1 MSHPMARRDDLGDR
15 TRTATEEEQAAAPRT
30 QPVLIVI
37 GAARKLGASRRVLPI
52 PGALEIGRQPDAK
65 GDGGWAVDDD
75 RVSRRHAL
83 VQADGRRGSAQLT
96 DLGSRNGTIVDG
108 QAVSGGPVP
117 LLNGSLIFLGTH
129 AAVFRFVSD
138 ADLAAISQDL
148 ADPFTPVATTNP
160 DLARRF
166 QMLRHLA
173 KGNEDL
179 LIVGETGVGKEQIA
193 RAVHRASQRWG
204 KFVAINC
211 PALPG
216 TLIESELFG
225 YVKGAHSQASK
236 DKLGLIDEAEHGTL
250 FLDEFAEI
258 PQEVQ
263 AKLLRFLEDRDLQA
277 LGSTKQRRIDVRVL
291 AATNRAL
298 SALRKDV
305 AARLGPEP
313 IRLLPLRKHPEDI
326 AALASHFLSDRAGM
340 GLEVTAFHALC
351 LHDWPDNIRGLRKV
365 LRRAADLAAAEG
377 LSQISLAHLPEGIGA
392 HPRRAEPANDVP
404 EAEPA
409 AVRRSPRAAP
419 TKAELEALL
428 ERHGWVV
435 AQAAR
440 EIDRDH
446 AVVWRWIKRYGL
458 GADRARN

>member
-1 MSHPMARRDDLGDR
+1 MARRDESFDR
-15 TRTATEEEQAAAPRT
+15 TRTATEVASGLGPRT
-30 QPVLIVI
+30 EPVLIVI
-37 GAARKLGASRRVLPI
+37 GSARSLGASRKVIRI
-52 PGALEIGRQPDAK
+52 RRSLEIGRQPDAK
-65 GDGGWAVDDD
+65 GDLGWAVDDD
-75 RVSRRHAL
+75 RVSRRHAVL
-83 VQADGRRGSAQLT
+83 EADATRGWAQIT

-108 QAVSGGPVP
+108 RAVSGESSV
-117 LLNGSLIFLGTH
+117 LSNGSLVFVGTQ
-129 AAVFRFVSD
+129 AAVFRFVSE
-138 ADLAAISQDL
+138 ADLVAIAQDL
-148 ADPFTPVATTNP
+148 AEPFTPVATTSP
-160 DLARRF
+160 ELARKC
-166 QMLRHLA
+166 QALRHLA
-173 KGNEDL
+173 RGNDDL
-179 LIVGETGVGKEQIA
+179 LLVGETGVGKEQFA
-193 RAVHRASQRWG
+193 RAIHRTSERWG

-216 TLIESELFG
+216 SLIESELFG

-258 PQEVQ
+258 ATDVQ

-277 LGSTKQRRIDVRVL
+277 LGSTKRRRVDVRIL

-298 SALRKDV
+298 SALRKDI

-313 IRLLPLRKHPEDI
+313 IRLPPLRHHREDI
-326 AALASHFLSDRAGM
+326 AALAGHFLAERPGM

-365 LRRAADLAAAEG
+365 LRRAADLAAGEG
-377 LSQISLAHLPEGIGA
+377 KTLIGVEHLPEGIGRQ
-392 HPRRAEPANDVP
+392 PRLPAAEISPANDAPESVP
-404 EAEPA
+404 S
-409 AVRRSPRAAP
+409 RRSPRAAP
-419 TKAELEALL
+419 SKAELAALL

-440 EIDRDH
+440 ELDRDH

-458 GADRARN
+458 GADRARSS